1 MDTEENSDGV
11 VAVGQ
16 VGLQVF
22 QRHGERAA
30 HDGVEQVV
38 CSRARHDEKFTDEKI
53 FTARIVEEGIVLAAE
68 ERLERIPLLSTLGS
82 VGHQDGG
89 LELGR

>member
-1 MDTEENSDGV
+1 MG
-11 VAVGQ
+11 AH
-16 VGLQVF
+16 

-30 HDGVEQVV
+30 HDGVEQVM

-68 ERLERIPLLSTLGS
+68 ERFEWILPRQRETRWVS
-82 VGHQDGG
+82 H
-89 LELGR
+89 